1 MTYATQWMEADVTY
15 TETTIAA
22 SPGPPPVPGRTGGSL
37 QDTWGYWV
45 VAGTTAQMQAD
56 LTTCVNTQFTK
67 MRSTAA
73 GLSISIDAM
82 RQGATRSYA
91 VPQTW

>member
-1 MTYATQWMEADVTY
+1 MTYATVWMEADVTY
-15 TETTIAA
+15 TETTTAT
-22 SPGPPPVPGRTGGSL
+22 RTGGSL

-45 VAGTTAQMQAD
+45 VAGTTASQQAA
-56 LTTCVNTQFTK
+56 LTTLVNTQFTN
-67 MRSTAA
+67 MRNTAA

-82 RQGATRSYA
+82 RQGATRAYA